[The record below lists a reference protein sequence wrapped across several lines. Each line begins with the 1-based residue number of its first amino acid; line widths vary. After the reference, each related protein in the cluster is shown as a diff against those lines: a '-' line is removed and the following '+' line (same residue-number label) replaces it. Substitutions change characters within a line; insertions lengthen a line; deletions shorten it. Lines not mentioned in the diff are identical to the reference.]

1 MPPTKVEAPRA
12 QASPLMSV
20 AYVLQTLAELKTPD
34 DIVVEEAPSARPV
47 MQAYLPITRSETFYT
62 MDSGGL
68 GYGMPAAVGIALGK
82 PDSRVIC
89 LMGDGSSMYSIQGLW
104 SAAQH
109 ALQIAFVIVK
119 NGTYEALNEF
129 GRHFQMSQLPGVQ
142 LPQLDFCGL
151 ARSQGVQAVSVTSIE
166 KLDDAL
172 LGAFRADAPMLVEV
186 AVEQ

>member
-1 MPPTKVEAPRA
+1 MQQIAALRPTG
-12 QASPLMSV
+12 S
-20 AYVLQTLAELKTPD
+20 
-34 DIVVEEAPSARPV
+34 IIVEEAPSTRPP
-47 MQAYLPITRSETFYT
+47 MHDYLPILAPETFYT
-62 MDSGGL
+62 CASGGL
-68 GYGMPAAVGIALGK
+68 GHGLPAAIGVALGRPREK
-82 PDSRVIC
+82 VIAI
-89 LMGDGSSMYSIQGLW
+89 LGDGSSMYSIQGLW